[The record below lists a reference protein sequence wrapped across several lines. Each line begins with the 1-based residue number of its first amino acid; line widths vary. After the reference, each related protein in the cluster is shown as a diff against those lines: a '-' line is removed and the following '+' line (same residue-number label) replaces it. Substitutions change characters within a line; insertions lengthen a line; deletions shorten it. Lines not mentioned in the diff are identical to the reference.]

1 MKDFNVIAKFPEVQ
15 GAVLSDPSGA
25 LLDVAGNIDGEVAGA
40 VHAYSMKSLGQAG
53 ELLGLGGIQRTAI
66 VGPTKSVVITIHDQE
81 ILGVYVDPDK
91 PLAAIEKKLQDT
103 PKR

>member
-15 GAVLSDPSGA
+15 GAVLSDPTGA
-25 LLDVAGNIDGEVAGA
+25 LLDVVGNIDGEVAGA
-40 VHAYSMKSLGQAG
+40 VNAYSIRSLGQAG
-53 ELLGLGGIQRTAI
+53 ELLGLGGIQRASI
-66 VGPTKSVVITIHDQE
+66 VGPTKSVVITLQDEE

-91 PLAAIEKKLQDT
+91 PLAAIEKKLNDA